1 MTSKEYFFYEWLIVS
16 KGITTD
22 SLKSLTPEQWGG
34 LQAEYQKF
42 LCEVK

>member
-34 LQAEYQKF
+34 F
-42 LCEVK
+42 TG